1 LQTAKR
7 GAEAERD
14 GAARCG
20 ENNRKAPWH
29 ASSIRLDPM
38 GTTAGALRHAGRR
51 YRRAARWVVH
61 PVRGVEREAR
71 HLHEIERE
79 GESGET
85 PFIAMLG
92 LVVFLGSV
100 FLVMLGIA
108 FLAYYLS

>member
-1 LQTAKR
+1 
-7 GAEAERD
+7 
-14 GAARCG
+14 
-20 ENNRKAPWH
+20 
-29 ASSIRLDPM
+29 M

-51 YRRAARWVVH
+51 YQRVARWAMH
-61 PVRGVEREAR
+61 PVRGVESEAR
-71 HLHEIERE
+71 HLYEIERE

-92 LVVFLGSV
+92 LAVFLGSV